1 MCIKTLKSKIV
12 VAALASSLAFSNTNA
27 GMAVTDAGLISIET
41 ASFGSQI
48 SHFAEVIAHQAKEAA
63 QFIDEKT
70 QWAKQLAHYAK
81 EIQAYKD
88 QLIATSGIK
97 DAISAY
103 QSLNDLYGSLKG
115 AYERTEKLVED
126 PASAVKD
133 AFGKEWDQYMKFDQC
148 QGKSGEDAQNCY
160 AGFASMVGDLGTQNK
175 AKELY
180 KEKNEKSVK
189 ELATK
194 TKESQDIKESADI
207 NNAIALEMYQL
218 MLHEADKRATERA
231 LADKARLADEAW
243 RQQNRKE
250 VLNAEMDLSIA
261 NRATSLIEAN

>member
-12 VAALASSLAFSNTNA
+12 VVAFASSLAFSNANA
-27 GMAVTDAGLISIET
+27 VYAVFDSSNLAQAAKS
-41 ASFGSQI
+41 
-48 SHFAEVIAHQAKEAA
+48 FAETVAQNAKEAQHWVEENTKWA
-63 QFIDEKT
+63 QD
-70 QWAKQLAHYAK
+70 LAHYAK

-97 DAISAY
+97 DAINAY
-103 QSLNDLYGSLKG
+103 QSLNELYDTLKG
-115 AYERTEKLVED
+115 TYEDTAKLVED
-126 PASAVKD
+126 PAGAVKD

-148 QGKSGEDAQNCY
+148 QGKTGEDAQNCY
-160 AGFASMVGDLGTQNK
+160 AGFAAMVGDLGTQNK

-218 MLHEADKRATERA
+218 MLHEADKRATEKA
-231 LADKARLADEAW
+231 LEDKAKLEREKWLQELGEAQISA
-243 RQQNRKE
+243 RSDNSYLGNK
-250 VLNAEMDLSIA
+250 
-261 NRATSLIEAN
+261 